1 MVGEVVEEL
10 GVSLLVGSHVGGDV
24 GDPLCPT
31 GIGLTPHRLD
41 GIQEQDVAGRCALGE
56 DETHAGEVVLDLTVV
71 LIPGRLVE
79 DGGGVV
85 ALGLTLHGVPGQVL
99 ATEVDA
105 EESLPVAHG
114 LVSLEVELPAGTA
127 VQLGEQPLLAQLTG
141 GGGQLLDDPVAAV
154 MLGQHVHAGVA
165 HVLVEAHEG
174 AVGDGL
180 VHEAVLVEDV
190 TRELDAVVVAPIV
203 EGLGEALQEQG
214 VGQVDVVE
222 LDGGHDL
229 AVLTVEQLG
238 EDGTAGKAV
247 AGLEL
252 LEDVVRPGGGAG
264 HNAVMLAA
272 VVEAVTAVRLV
283 GEDTLDASAEAVA
296 ATLGVLLVGHLD
308 ELIGGL
314 AAHGIDVGG
323 AVVVGVGRVGH
334 DGEAQSL
341 PLTGL
346 VCGGLGQLLDGGLHG
361 ASRALAA
368 GDGDGVQLLICIEV
382 ETVQLGYVQ
391 GKGLIVPVHHVGGG
405 LVDVQGLHAVLGIHG
420 DLTAGRAGG
429 PTILVV
435 EPGLHAVLLGGIGH
449 LVDEVEPLIPQVL
462 GDESRAGVHE
472 VAAQSHLLHDVGL
485 AHQLLA
491 AKLAVPGPEGLAAV
505 LHRGG
510 GKILYNLLSFHF
522 RSPIRNNPL
531 A

>member
-10 GVSLLVGSHVGGDV
+10 GVAALVGSHVGGDV
-24 GDPLCPT
+24 GDPLGPT
-31 GIGLTPHRLD
+31 GIGLAPYRLD
-41 GIQEQDVAGRCALGE
+41 GIQQENVAGGRALGE
-56 DETHAGEVVLDLTVV
+56 DKTHAGEVVLDLTVV

-105 EESLPVAHG
+105 EQSLPVAHG
-114 LVSLEVELPAGTA
+114 LVSLEVKLPAGTA

-190 TRELDAVVVAPIV
+190 TRELDAVIVAPIV
-203 EGLGEALQEQG
+203 EGLGEALQEEG

-222 LDGGHDL
+222 LDGSHDL
-229 AVLTVEQLG
+229 AVLAVEQLG

-247 AGLEL
+247 AGLKL
-252 LEDVVRPGGGAG
+252 LEDVIRPGGGAG
-264 HNAVMLAA
+264 HDTVIFAA
-272 VVEAVTAVRLV
+272 VVETVAAVRLV

-314 AAHGIDVGG
+314 AAHGVDVGG
-323 AVVVGVGRVGH
+323 AVVVGVGGIGH
-334 DGEAQSL
+334 DGKAQSL

-346 VCGGLGQLLDGGLHG
+346 ACGGLGQLLDGGLHSSLG
-361 ASRALAA
+361 AVAA
-368 GDGDGVQLLICIEV
+368 GDGGGVQLLVGIEV

-391 GKGLIVPVHHVGGG
+391 GEGLGVPVHLVGGG
-405 LVDVQGLHAVLGIHG
+405 LVDVQGLHAVLGIHR
-420 DLTAGRAGG
+420 DLTAGRARG

-435 EPGLHAVLLGGIGH
+435 EPGLHAVLLGGVGH

-472 VAAQSHLLHDVGL
+472 VTAQSHLLHDVGL
-485 AHQLLA
+485 THQLLA
-491 AKLAVPGPEGLAAV
+491 AKLAVPRPEGLAAV

-510 GKILYNLLSFHF
+510 GKGRNDLLLIHNF
-522 RSPIRNNPL
+522 SPL
-531 A
+531 

>member
-1 MVGEVVEEL
+1 
-10 GVSLLVGSHVGGDV
+10 
-24 GDPLCPT
+24 
-31 GIGLTPHRLD
+31 
-41 GIQEQDVAGRCALGE
+41 
-56 DETHAGEVVLDLTVV
+56 
-71 LIPGRLVE
+71 
-79 DGGGVV
+79 
-85 ALGLTLHGVPGQVL
+85 
-99 ATEVDA
+99 
-105 EESLPVAHG
+105 
-114 LVSLEVELPAGTA
+114 
-127 VQLGEQPLLAQLTG
+127 
-141 GGGQLLDDPVAAV
+141 

-165 HVLVEAHEG
+165 HVLVEAHER

-190 TRELDAVVVAPIV
+190 TRELDAVIVAPV
-203 EGLGEALQEQG
+203 VQGLGEALQEEG

-229 AVLTVEQLG
+229 AVLAVEQLG

-283 GEDTLDASAEAVA
+283 GEDALDASAEAVA

-314 AAHGIDVGG
+314 AAHGVDVGG
-323 AVVVGVGRVGH
+323 AVVVGVGGIGH

-341 PLTGL
+341 PLTG
-346 VCGGLGQLLDGGLHG
+346 VTGGGLVQLLDGGLHG
-361 ASRALAA
+361 ALSALAA
-368 GDGDGVQLLICIEV
+368 GDGGGVQLLVGIEV

-391 GKGLIVPVHHVGGG
+391 GEGLGVPVHLVGGG
-405 LVDVQGLHAVLGIHG
+405 LVDVQGLHAVLGIHR
-420 DLTAGRAGG
+420 DLTAGRARG
-429 PTILVV
+429 PTILVI

-472 VAAQSHLLHDVGL
+472 VTAQSHLLHDVSL
-485 AHQLLA
+485 THQLLA
-491 AKLAVPGPEGLAAV
+491 AKLTVPRPEGLAAV

-510 GKILYNLLSFHF
+510 GKGRNDLLLIHNF
-522 RSPIRNNPL
+522 SPL
-531 A
+531 